1 MGERTAIIIGG
12 GLAGVTSF
20 YELTTRNRPALLLER
35 ENAVARGAS
44 FANGGMLH
52 PSLPEAWNNPRM
64 SGQLLAALAHPARQ
78 LNWRDLWHALG
89 WSIGFLRQTTPART
103 AAIAH
108 ANFALAAYSTQ
119 QTVALQKNLN
129 LQFAHH
135 AGGSVKIFRTRKS
148 RDAALYLADRLAPLG
163 LNYKLLPRTALE
175 NKVPALHN
183 TDPRIIGALHFP
195 DDWHGDARAFC
206 EALLAAA
213 LAKGGTIRTQARV
226 NHLLVEKDKIVG
238 VRLDGGETLYG
249 DVVLCAG
256 VDAPQLAAQAGVHL
270 PIRPVKGYSI
280 TLPSPFPSPLPT
292 PLPSPLATTKKTPR
306 LTHVLVDTALHIGIT
321 PLGQMIRISGLTD
334 FVSMADFTS
343 TKSLN
348 PKRLQILRQFF
359 AKTLPD
365 MAQAIDWQQGENWCG
380 LRPMSA
386 DGRPFIGASGVG
398 GLWLNCGHGQLGW
411 TMAVGSARLLAA
423 QMMGA
428 PPEIDATAFSP
439 HPAQRRRI
447 Y

>member
-1 MGERTAIIIGG
+1 MRERTAIIIGG

-20 YELTTRNRPALLLER
+20 YELTKRNRPALLLER
-35 ENAVARGAS
+35 ESAVARGAS

-64 SGQLLAALAHPARQ
+64 SGQLLAALAHPTRQ

-108 ANFALAAYSTQ
+108 ANFALAAYSTR

-175 NKVPALHN
+175 SAVPALHN

-280 TLPSPFPSPLPT
+280 TLPSS
-292 PLPSPLATTKKTPR
+292 LATTKKTPR
-306 LTHVLVDTALHIGIT
+306 LAHVLVDTALHIGIT
-321 PLGQMIRISGLTD
+321 PLDQMVRISGLTD

-365 MAQAIDWQQGENWCG
+365 MAQAIDWQQGKNWCG

-428 PPEIDATAFSP
+428 PPEIDAAAFSP

>member
-1 MGERTAIIIGG
+1 MSERKVIIIGG

-35 ENAVARGAS
+35 ESAVARGAS

-52 PSLPEAWNNPRM
+52 PSLPEPWNNPRM
-64 SGQLLAALAHPARQ
+64 SGQLLAALVRPASQ

-108 ANFALAAYSTQ
+108 ANFALAAYSTR
-119 QTVALQKNLN
+119 QTDALQKNLN

-135 AGGSVKIFRTRKS
+135 AGGSVKIFRSRKS
-148 RDAALYLADRLAPLG
+148 RDAALYLADRLAAHG
-163 LNYKLLPRTALE
+163 LKHKLLSRSALQ
-175 NKVPALHN
+175 NHAPALHN

-280 TLPSPFPSPLPT
+280 TLPSPFPSPQPT
-292 PLPSPLATTKKTPR
+292 PLPTTNKTPR
-306 LTHVLVDTALHIGIT
+306 LAHVLVDTALHIGIT
-321 PLGQMIRISGLTD
+321 PLDQMIRISGLTD
-334 FVSMADFTS
+334 FTD

-439 HPAQRRRI
+439 NPAQRRRI

>member
-1 MGERTAIIIGG
+1 MRERTAIIIGG

-35 ENAVARGAS
+35 ESAVARGAS

-64 SGQLLAALAHPARQ
+64 SGQLLAALARPASQ
-78 LNWRDLWHALG
+78 LNWHDLWHALG

-119 QTVALQKNLN
+119 QTVALQKKLN

-135 AGGSVKIFRTRKS
+135 AGGSVKIFRSRKS
-148 RDAALYLADRLAPLG
+148 RDAALYLADRLSPLG

-195 DDWHGDARAFC
+195 DDWHGDARVFC

-280 TLPSPFPSPLPT
+280 TLPSPQPT
-292 PLPSPLATTKKTPR
+292 PLATTDKAPR
-306 LTHVLVDTALHIGIT
+306 LAHVLVDTALHIGIT

-334 FVSMADFTS
+334 FVSMADFTDTS
-343 TKSLN
+343 RLN

-365 MAQAIDWQQGENWCG
+365 MAQAIDWQQGRKLVRLAPHVIRW
-380 LRPMSA
+380 P
-386 DGRPFIGASGVG
+386 PFYWGFG
-398 GLWLNCGHGQLGW
+398 GWRV
-411 TMAVGSARLLAA
+411 MA
-423 QMMGA
+423 
-428 PPEIDATAFSP
+428 
-439 HPAQRRRI
+439 
-447 Y
+447 